1 MSRTRKAEEVV
12 PVLDKG
18 NYNDKKNLLY
28 FMEQEKIA
36 AKMIEEARS
45 FYNNFLISKTTR
57 FEDILKY
64 PNVKFIKPCFK
75 LYYRR
80 ADIIKEKDYG
90 ISPDYGDKPDDKV
103 AVEVW
108 FEVSIGESFGT
119 FNHSYRD
126 IINEY
131 DKNRM
136 YVYNEKEFY
145 SNFLDK
151 DVTDDL
157 INRWNEFEKKLANYN
172 IQHTVSDDG
181 DGKDLEL
188 INGRRYLGDIT
199 IKDIKKYCGDSFIHK
214 TYGDWRRPTA
224 NIALSSK
231 YTKMTDKVAS
241 ELAYHFWREPHMIYE
256 DEYIENLCKIPLIKE
271 YCDKKIKELSHEW
284 QELFIAIMNNYRP
297 YKYKSKKRYIP
308 LDVNYV
314 NECKFLFKRD
324 GGIIELLN
332 NEIESTKFDD
342 KKGLYTIYCKPLIN
356 EQAKY
361 RWPTDGPRIRTEY
374 QQKFVFDV
382 SNNDLVDYEFLSK
395 SDEIQYRDRY

>member
-1 MSRTRKAEEVV
+1 MSRTRKTEEVV

-45 FYNNFLISKTTR
+45 FYDNFLISKTTR

-64 PNVKFIKPCFK
+64 PNVKFIQPEFQ

-80 ADIIKEKDYG
+80 AGITKNHGG
-90 ISPDYGDKPDDKV
+90 ISPDYGDNPDDKV

-108 FEVSIGESFGT
+108 FTIDVGESYGK
-119 FNHSYRD
+119 FNHAYRD

-136 YVYNEKEFY
+136 YVYKEKEFY

-157 INRWNEFEKKLANYN
+157 INRWKEFENKLANYN

-181 DGKDLEL
+181 DGNDLEL
-188 INGRRYLGDIT
+188 INGHCYLGDIT
-199 IKDIKKYCGDSFIHK
+199 IKDIEKYCGDSFINK

-224 NIALSSK
+224 NIALSST
-231 YTKMTDKVAS
+231 YTKMTDEG
-241 ELAYHFWREPHMIYE
+241 ELSYFWREPHVIYE
-256 DEYIENLCKIPLIKE
+256 DESIENLCKIPLIKE

-284 QELFIAIMNNYRP
+284 QELFIAMMNNYRP
-297 YKYKSKKRYIP
+297 HVYKSKKRCIP
-308 LDVNYV
+308 TGVLYV
-314 NECKFLFKRD
+314 NECKFLFKRN
-324 GGIIELLN
+324 GEIIELLN

-342 KKGLYTIYCKPLIN
+342 KKGLYIIYCKPLIN
-356 EQAKY
+356 EKAKY
-361 RWPTDGPRIRTEY
+361 SWPSDGPRIRTEY
-374 QQKFVFDV
+374 QQKFIFDV
-382 SNNDLVDYEFLSK
+382 SNNDLVDYEFLSH
-395 SDEIQYRDRY
+395 SDEIQYNRHRY